1 MKIRIE
7 PVKVPETPTRASAPA
22 ASGSRGSR
30 RVTTAPR
37 PIIVI
42 V

>member
-7 PVKVPETPTRASAPA
+7 SVKVPETPTREGAPA
-22 ASGSRGSR
+22 ASAARGRSRAP
-30 RVTTAPR
+30 TAPR

-42 V
+42 I

>member
-7 PVKVPETPTRASAPA
+7 PVKVPETPPRERARA
-22 ASGSRGSR
+22 A
-30 RVTTAPR
+30 TTAPR

-42 V
+42 I